1 MKNESRQSDGK
12 DAETRADKT
21 LSARIAEELKQLIYS
36 GEIKPG
42 DRLNEAALA
51 LRMGTSRGPIREAI
65 RVLSGFGLVTAV
77 PNRGVYVR
85 QLSVR
90 EMVEISDLRALV
102 FGFAAGLAAEH
113 RTDKECAQ
121 LREIVDEMDRAS
133 EAGDKNRYY
142 QLNLDYH
149 ALVVTLSHSER
160 TARMYHDFVK
170 ELHLFRRQNFDNSG
184 NMHKSNVEHRRVY
197 EAIANGNKAE
207 ASKAAEEHI
216 LAGCQRMLRTME
228 TPHAAAEAKP
238 GRQAQP

>member
-1 MKNESRQSDGK
+1 MSTKGRQLEQKEGE
-12 DAETRADKT
+12 ARTDKT
-21 LSARIAEELKQLIYS
+21 LSARIAEELKELIYS

-77 PNRGVYVR
+77 TNRGVFVR

-121 LREIVDEMDRAS
+121 LREIVDGMDRAS
-133 EAGDKNRYY
+133 EEGDKARYY
-142 QLNLDYH
+142 QLNLEYH
-149 ALVVTLSHSER
+149 ALVITLSHSER
-160 TARMYHDFVK
+160 TARLYHDFVK
-170 ELHLFRRQNFDNSG
+170 ELHLFRRQNFDNRG

-197 EAIANGNKAE
+197 EAIASGNKAE

-228 TPHAAAEAKP
+228 GPQGEA
-238 GRQAQP
+238 